1 MFPPLREQFVK
12 DPFLIQNDLTRSIN
26 TYTTGFG
33 VEELDG
39 PLQSPELH
47 SIGHL
52 WDSLREPGH
61 IIQNQCLGS
70 QMDYWKQIPIN
81 VLVNPVESLPS

>member
-1 MFPPLREQFVK
+1 MSPLLREQFGN
-12 DPFLIQNDLTRSIN
+12 DPFLIQNDLTRYIN

-33 VEELDG
+33 AEELDG
-39 PLQSPELH
+39 LRQSPELH

-61 IIQNQCLGS
+61 IIQNQCLGL

-81 VLVNPVESLPS
+81 ALVNLVESLPS